1 MKGIT
6 KTGFEYDVDDN
17 LINNMELIDA
27 LVDIQNGSTGAVS
40 DLLNCMFDKAQKKR
54 LYDHVREESGRVPM
68 DKCLI
73 ECTEIIQASGEAGK
87 N

>member
-1 MKGIT
+1 
-6 KTGFEYDVDDN
+6 
-17 LINNMELIDA
+17 
-27 LVDIQNGSTGAVS
+27 
-40 DLLNCMFDKAQKKR
+40 MFDKAQKKR

-73 ECTEIIQASGEAGK
+73 ECTEIIQAAGEAGK